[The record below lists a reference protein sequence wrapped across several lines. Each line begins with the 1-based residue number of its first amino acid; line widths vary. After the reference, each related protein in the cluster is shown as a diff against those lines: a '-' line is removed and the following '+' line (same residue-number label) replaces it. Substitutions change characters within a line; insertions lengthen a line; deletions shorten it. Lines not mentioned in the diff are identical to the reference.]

1 MIDTVLLD
9 AGGVILDESE
19 YERIRA
25 EVAVETLSSIVSG
38 YDLDSYWADV
48 HYAVKCYVPRV
59 YQYVLWQHC
68 GESLET
74 FERVRTEYDAAWK
87 PREPALTLM
96 AGIDRVLEDL
106 AADFGVIIAGQ
117 YGSNL
122 LNLLEEHDLLRF
134 FLNAL
139 TQDDFG
145 ITKPDPRYYQ
155 QILERSGRSAGRS
168 VMIGDR
174 IDKDVVPAK
183 IIGMRTVRI
192 RTGIHAEQ
200 RPRIPDE
207 VPDVEIASVAEIP
220 DAVRSLT
227 PA

>member
-48 HYAVKCYVPRV
+48 HDAVKCYVPRV
-59 YQYVLWQHC
+59 YQYVLWKHC
-68 GESLET
+68 AESLET
-74 FERVRTEYDAAWK
+74 FKRVRAEYDAVWK

>member
-9 AGGVILDESE
+9 AGGVILDDSE
-19 YERIRA
+19 CERIRA
-25 EVAVETLSSIVSG
+25 EVAVETLSPIVPG
-38 YDLDSYWADV
+38 YDLASYWADV
-48 HYAVKCYVPRV
+48 HDAVKCHAPRV
-59 YQYVLWQHC
+59 YQYVLWKHC

-74 FERVRTEYDAAWK
+74 FERVRAKYDAAWK
-87 PREPALTLM
+87 PREPALKLM
-96 AGIDRVLEDL
+96 VGIDRVLEDL

-117 YGSNL
+117 YGKAL

-145 ITKPDPRYYQ
+145 ITKPDPQYYE
-155 QILERSGRSAGRS
+155 QILARSGRSAEQS

-183 IIGMRTVRI
+183 MIGMRTIRL
-192 RTGIHAEQ
+192 RTGIHAGQ

-207 VPDVEIASVAEIP
+207 VPDIEIASVAEIP
-220 DAVRSLT
+220 DAVRSLSRD
-227 PA
+227 